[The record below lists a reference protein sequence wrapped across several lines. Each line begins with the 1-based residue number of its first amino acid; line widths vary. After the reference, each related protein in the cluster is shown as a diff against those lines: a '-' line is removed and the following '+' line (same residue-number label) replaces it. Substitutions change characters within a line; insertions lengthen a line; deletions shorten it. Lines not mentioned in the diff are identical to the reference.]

1 MIRSLLALTAVAAVS
16 LGLGCASTP
25 HLGAASEATLIGMSR
40 SVEAVSE
47 QFEDTIDALA
57 QVRDDWDTDPD
68 NAIAAYQ
75 RELMALRTAVE
86 GVTDPDGAPRFANWD
101 GMIDAAEREALAA
114 DDDAAVNSALDRL
127 RDRVSDLRQ
136 AFAPQYERM
145 LDLGERLRASPSQD
159 TVEEN
164 LPEIRRAV
172 HESEAVLPKFEAVED
187 EIERLVED

>member
-25 HLGAASEATLIGMSR
+25 HLGAASEATLIAMSR
-40 SVEAVSE
+40 SVEAVSD

-68 NAIAAYQ
+68 NAIAAYE
-75 RELMALRTAVE
+75 RELVALRSAVD
-86 GVTDPDGAPRFANWD
+86 GLTTPDGAQRFTNWD
-101 GMIDAAEREALAA
+101 ARIDAAQREALADPN
-114 DDDAAVNSALDRL
+114 DDDNAAASA
-127 RDRVSDLRQ
+127 
-136 AFAPQYERM
+136 AAPQYERM
-145 LDLGERLRASPSQD
+145 LDLGERLRAAPSQD

-172 HESEAVLPKFEAVED
+172 HESEAVLPKFEAVEE
-187 EIERLVED
+187 EIERMID